1 MDKEIKEEKA
11 RIYDYTTLD
20 TFLQCRRK
28 YYWMMVRDLRS
39 KTVAPALEFGQ
50 CIHTALAA
58 YYNAGLDAAIAIW
71 RETYK
76 DREGE
81 ELRTVLNGEKLLKGY
96 AKVYMNEPF
105 KIAQVGGK
113 PAIEI
118 GFVVPIGNVLYAGR
132 LDALVEWGSELLVL
146 EHKSTGR
153 IDSNYFKQFNPNMQI
168 DGYIYGA
175 EAYAGRKC
183 FGAMVNA
190 IEVWKELKR
199 PTEKSKKLEDHYA
212 RNPENRN
219 EVQLKDF
226 ARQVQDIVRDVEHCE
241 QAGTSLGIDAF
252 YQNKHQCRSYNF
264 DCPYKDL
271 CMYGENERLMEQN
284 YRKEKWEPYKEGGDE
299 GA

>member
-1 MDKEIKEEKA
+1 MEVKE
-11 RIYDYTTLD
+11 RVYDFTTLD

-28 YYWMMVRDLRS
+28 YYWMMVRHLRS
-39 KTVAPALEFGQ
+39 KTTAPALEFGQ
-50 CIHTALAA
+50 CIHSALAE
-58 YYNAGLDAAIAIW
+58 YYRSNLNAGIAKW

-81 ELRTVLNGEKLLKGY
+81 ELRTVANGEKLLKGY
-96 AKVYMNEPF
+96 AEVYRNEPF
-105 KIAQVGGK
+105 KILDIGGK

-118 GFVVPIGNVLYAGR
+118 GFVVPMGGVLYAGR
-132 LDALVEWGSELLVL
+132 IDALIEWGRDLMVL

-175 EAYAGRKC
+175 EAYAGKKC
-183 FGAMVNA
+183 FGAVVNA

-199 PTEKSKKLEDHYA
+199 PTEKSKKLEDHFA

-219 EVQLKDF
+219 EAQLKDF
-226 ARQVQDIVRDVEHCE
+226 ASQVQLIVRDIEACE
-241 QAGTSLGIDAF
+241 KSGEY

-271 CMYGENERLMEQN
+271 CMYGESERLIEAN
-284 YRKEKWEPYKEGGDE
+284 YKIEVWEPYKEGGDGTQE
-299 GA
+299 